1 MNKQEQIA
9 TFQKTAQEVK
19 SLLHDK
25 WDEFCAEV
33 ERTMESKGD
42 DYAGD
47 DRLSNFKVAGK
58 LVGITPEA
66 QCLSLIA
73 TKVARLGQLIGS
85 GKSPNNE
92 SVQDSEKDLIVYG
105 FLLRMISQE
114 KWDTIPGKLFFN
126 PEFEP
131 VKGGY
136 RVSTKVIK
144 ERYFDIPSGIIMEGY
159 LYDLITEVNPD
170 EPPEYLFYAPA
181 QK

>member
-9 TFQKTAQEVK
+9 SFKKIAQEVK
-19 SLLHDK
+19 LLLHEK

-33 ERTMESKGD
+33 ELTMESKGD

-47 DRLSNFKVAGK
+47 EDRLSNFKVSGK

-105 FLLRMISQE
+105 FLLSMISQE
-114 KWDTIPGKLFFN
+114 
-126 PEFEP
+126 
-131 VKGGY
+131 
-136 RVSTKVIK
+136 
-144 ERYFDIPSGIIMEGY
+144 
-159 LYDLITEVNPD
+159 
-170 EPPEYLFYAPA
+170 
-181 QK
+181 